1 MKSKDL
7 LKEAIADANAVRDV
21 ALENAKIAL
30 EEAFMPRLQSMLRSR
45 LAEADDEEE
54 ETEDMP
60 VEDSFSEESYVD
72 DGKDGTPASELDEYT
87 EGDENSE
94 EDEAEDEVAEEDLG
108 LESILR
114 ELEAELAGRQVS
126 EEEEDEESMEEG
138 DYSGKKDD
146 DEKSM
151 EEGDYSGKK
160 DDDED
165 LAKEDIEGYL
175 SEILK
180 ELEDPIQEKESEE
193 DLEEGQSELEET
205 KAQLAEAYETI
216 KTLKD
221 KFTELKV
228 LNNKLAY
235 STKIFKH
242 YDLTESQK
250 VKVLESLDR
259 AITEREIKLVYSTLC
274 ENLNKTK
281 GNKKVVKESASRVI
295 KGTRKVNT
303 DIISEGNDVVNRF
316 QFLANIKK

>member
-1 MKSKDL
+1 
-7 LKEAIADANAVRDV
+7 
-21 ALENAKIAL
+21 
-30 EEAFMPRLQSMLRSR
+30 
-45 LAEADDEEE
+45 
-54 ETEDMP
+54 MP

-94 EDEAEDEVAEEDLG
+94 EDEVAGEAAKYEAEDEVAEEDLG

-126 EEEEDEESMEEG
+126 EEEDEESMEEG
-138 DYSGKKDD
+138 DYSGKKDHD
-146 DEKSM
+146 DESM
-151 EEGDYSGKK
+151 KEGNYSGKK
-160 DDDED
+160 DHDDDD

-180 ELEDPIQEKESEE
+180 ELEDPIQEEESEE
-193 DLEEGQSELEET
+193 DLKEVQSELEET
-205 KAQLAEAYETI
+205 KTQLAEAYETI